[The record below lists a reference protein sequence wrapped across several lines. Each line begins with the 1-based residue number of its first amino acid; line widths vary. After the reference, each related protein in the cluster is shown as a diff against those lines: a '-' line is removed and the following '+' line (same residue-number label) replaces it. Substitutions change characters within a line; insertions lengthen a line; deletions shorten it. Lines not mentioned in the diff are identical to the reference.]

1 VSSFHPHLLDRRL
14 RVARAVVWLVIGVFV
29 VVFFR
34 TQILEHGKYRLQSEL
49 NRLRPIPLPAP
60 RGLIMDRNG
69 KVLAENV
76 PGYTVSLLPG
86 DEDSLRATLRPLAPL
101 VKLDSAEL
109 TRVLLRHS
117 RAPYLPVTV
126 LTNAKFELVSALQER
141 RVIFPG
147 LLIQPEPKRHYPDSS
162 LVAHLIGYVG
172 EVTEAERGQ
181 RRFTGVRL
189 GGVVGKDGLER
200 QYDDSLRGADGMRF
214 VEVSALGRVV
224 REAGAASTLLPVAG
238 QPLRTTID
246 LDLQRYVAQIFP
258 AGQRGALLALNPNT
272 GEILALYSS
281 PGFDPNAFVGG
292 IDPGAWR
299 RLNESESH
307 PLFDRSIQARYPPG
321 STWKLAVAAIA
332 LKRGLVTFRSH
343 MPIPCRGG
351 LQYGTRFFRCWSA
364 QGHGD
369 LALADAIAQSCEVY
383 FYQLGLKIGLSSL
396 LEEANRI
403 GFHTRTGVNLPGEI
417 TPEFPAG
424 TEYYDRAYGPRRWT
438 SAVTLNLAIGQGEN
452 AQTLVNMVRF
462 YQMLASDGHAR
473 PPFLVHPGP
482 NPNVTLG
489 LSPDQIAGLR
499 QAMISVVERGTG
511 RRPVRGDH
519 HGRGENGHR
528 AEPPPPR
535 PRLVHRLRARR
546 QARNRRGRDRRVRPR
561 GALRRT
567 ARHAGDRALP
577 RRGHDARLPPPHR
590 PPDRLRAAPGA
601 DPPRRRS
608 RGHGAARHGPHGH
621 HSYGHDQ
628 CDPASA
634 RSISRSPASS
644 WCSSRTG
651 SRRSTR
657 RDRRTCPP
665 SWPRSGTARRSGSP
679 SGRPPCSS
687 CSASR
692 PGCSNGPRRTP
703 MRSRFWS
710 CCSRS
715 PWGAG
720 REPRP
725 ASGRGSR
732 SPVCAWDSPPSSP
745 SSP

>member
-1 VSSFHPHLLDRRL
+1 MSSFHPHLLDRRM
-14 RVARAVVWLVIGVFV
+14 RVARAVVWAIMGLIVT
-29 VVFFR
+29 VFFR

-76 PGYTVSLLPG
+76 PGYAVSLLPG
-86 DEDSLRATLRPLAPL
+86 DEDSLRAELRRLGPL
-101 VKLDSAEL
+101 VKLDETEIA
-109 TRVLLRHS
+109 RVLMRY
-117 RAPYLPVTV
+117 RKVPYLPVMV
-126 LTNAKFELVSALQER
+126 LPNAKFELVSALQER

-162 LVAHLIGYVG
+162 LVAHLVGYVG

-181 RRFTGVRL
+181 RRFTSVRL
-189 GGVVGKDGLER
+189 GGLVGKDGLER
-200 QYDDSLRGADGMRF
+200 QYDDSLRGADGVRF

-224 REAGAASTLLPVAG
+224 REAGAASTLAPVSG

-258 AGQRGALLALNPNT
+258 AGQRGAVLALNPNT
-272 GEILALYSS
+272 GEILALYSA
-281 PGFDPNAFVGG
+281 PGFDPNSFVGG
-292 IDPGAWR
+292 IEAATWR
-299 RLNESESH
+299 RLNERESH
-307 PLFDRSIQARYPPG
+307 PLFARSIQARYPPG
-321 STWKLAVAAIA
+321 ATWKLAVAAIA
-332 LKRGLVTFRSH
+332 LKRGLVTFHSH

-351 LQYGTRFFRCWSA
+351 LQYGNRFFRCWSA

-369 LALADAIAQSCEVY
+369 LALADAIAQSCDVF

-396 LEEANRI
+396 LEEANGI
-403 GFHTRTGVNLPGEI
+403 GFHTRTGGDLPGEI
-417 TPEFPAG
+417 TPEFPTG
-424 TEYYDRAYGPRRWT
+424 TEYYDR
-438 SAVTLNLAIGQGEN
+438 GE
-452 AQTLVNMVRF
+452 T
-462 YQMLASDGHAR
+462 
-473 PPFLVHPGP
+473 
-482 NPNVTLG
+482 
-489 LSPDQIAGLR
+489 
-499 QAMISVVERGTG
+499 
-511 RRPVRGDH
+511 
-519 HGRGENGHR
+519 GHR
-528 AEPPPPR
+528 ADPPRPR

-546 QARNRRGRDRRVRPR
+546 QARNRRGRHRRVRPR

-634 RSISRSPASS
+634 RSISHSPASS

-651 SRRSTR
+651 S
-657 RDRRTCPP
+657 
-665 SWPRSGTARRSGSP
+665 
-679 SGRPPCSS
+679 
-687 CSASR
+687 
-692 PGCSNGPRRTP
+692 
-703 MRSRFWS
+703 
-710 CCSRS
+710 
-715 PWGAG
+715 
-720 REPRP
+720 
-725 ASGRGSR
+725 
-732 SPVCAWDSPPSSP
+732 
-745 SSP
+745 